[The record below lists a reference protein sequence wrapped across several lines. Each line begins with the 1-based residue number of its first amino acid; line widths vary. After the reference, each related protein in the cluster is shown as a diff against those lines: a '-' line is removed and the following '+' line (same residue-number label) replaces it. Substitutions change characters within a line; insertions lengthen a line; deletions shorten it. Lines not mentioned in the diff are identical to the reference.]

1 MRLSLCII
9 CLALAP
15 SAMSADLTP
24 TPTPPRNL
32 HDAMELAWRVSP
44 QAQALEARRSEVMV
58 RREAAAALLPSA
70 PAASAS
76 YRSDQLTR
84 NAGQREFDAELGL
97 PLWLPQEQ
105 ATRLGLVDAEQAE
118 LDAAAAAL
126 RLAIAGELRDALWAA
141 ALAENEMQL
150 ARERLQAAAALE
162 KDVARRVDAGYLAT
176 TDLLVAQG
184 ETLAARGALLDRE
197 AQLAQARRSYALLS
211 GGAELPEAGVEAPRE
226 PPAQESHPAL
236 LAARTA
242 IALATARVRVAAK
255 ARRENPELALFARNE
270 RAGAADPYSTS
281 VGVKVRVPLAGAAY
295 SQPAVAAAQTELAQ
309 AEAEYRLLQQS
320 LAAGVNRAQQDMD
333 YALQHVELAQKQQTN
348 GAENLKLVQKAFDLG
363 ERDLPSLMRARAAA
377 QQADLAL
384 AQKKI
389 ALARARADLNQ
400 AQGILP

>member
-9 CLALAP
+9 YLALAQ
-15 SAMSADLTP
+15 SAMAADLAP
-24 TPTPPRNL
+24 VAGGL
-32 HDAMELAWRVSP
+32 HEALEYAWRVNP
-44 QAQALEARRSEVMV
+44 QAQALEARRSEVTAG
-58 RREAAAALLPSA
+58 RGTAAALLPSA

-76 YRSDQLTR
+76 YRSDQLGR

-105 ATRLGLVDAEQAE
+105 AARLGLADAEQAE
-118 LDAAAAAL
+118 LDAASAAL

-141 ALAENEMQL
+141 ALAENETRL

-211 GGAELPEAGVEAPRE
+211 GGTDLPEASAEAPRE
-226 PPAQESHPAL
+226 GTPPENHPML
-236 LAARTA
+236 RAARSA

-255 ARRENPELALFARNE
+255 ARRENPELALFTRSE
-270 RAGAADPYSTS
+270 RAGAADPYSNS
-281 VGVKVRVPLAGAAY
+281 VGVKVRLPLGSAAY

-309 AEAEYRLLQQS
+309 AEAEYRLLQHR
-320 LAAGVNRAQQDMD
+320 LEAGISRAQQGLD
-333 YALQHVELAQKQQTN
+333 YARQHVELAQKQQAY
-348 GAENLKLVQKAFDLG
+348 GAENLKLLQKAFDLG
-363 ERDLPSLMRARAAA
+363 ELDLPALMRARAAA

-384 AQKKI
+384 AQQRI